1 MIFCLPPGFSPL
13 STLHGNP
20 KSKPTGA
27 GTAPWRQVGT
37 PEIRI
42 WEYGQMFGIF
52 EFDECPSTLLHLH
65 LEEGEEAKE
74 EE

>member
-1 MIFCLPPGFSPL
+1 MV
-13 STLHGNP
+13 

-37 PEIRI
+37 PEIPI
-42 WEYGQMFGIF
+42 WEFGQIFGIF
-52 EFDECPSTLLHLH
+52 EFFECPSTLLPLL